1 MLCESLADGHSVART
16 FHPANV
22 NIRVLE
28 SPRRFQNELP
38 IKAQH
43 LCELTREEVLSR
55 VLKYGQFET
64 SRHVALSVFSVVTKC

>member
-1 MLCESLADGHSVART
+1 MLCESLADGLSVART

-28 SPRRFQNELP
+28 SPKRFQNELP

-43 LCELTREEVLSR
+43 LCRLIREEILST
-55 VLKYGQFET
+55 VPKYGLFET
-64 SRHVALSVFSVVTKC
+64 SRHVALSVFFVVTKC